1 MHDVEEM
8 YSVRETPWHGLGSVL
23 PEYPKSVEEILMAAG
38 LNWEVGEFPVQVVLP
53 SGTTLVAEDKKAIV
67 RLSDETLL
75 SVMGGSYNP
84 IQPRALVEFAF
95 SLLDITQQEFE
106 TADGEPPI
114 LFETGMSLAGGR
126 INTLMCRVP
135 RDIKIGGIDPVNLYL
150 GFVTSHDGSQKFGV
164 HATPVRWVCRNT
176 MNLGIKR
183 AIQSW
188 STKHTASATSSI
200 DEARRTLKLTW
211 QYADEFE
218 KQMND
223 LLELEFMKREFEEMV
238 RALWPKA
245 ANEPAPF
252 SREQYALI
260 GLLESS
266 PNIADEFRYT
276 KYGALNAVTELFDW
290 GTRFNL
296 TGPSVDEKRTLNVL
310 FGKAKAQADRAL
322 QYLLAV

>member
-1 MHDVEEM
+1 MHDVENM
-8 YSVRETPWHGLGSVL
+8 FSVRTVPWHGLGTCL
-23 PEYPKSVEEILMAAG
+23 PEHPKSVEEILTAAG
-38 LNWEVGEFPVQVVLP
+38 LNWEVGEFPVEVHLP
-53 SGTTLVAEDKKAIV
+53 SGTRLVAEDKKAIV

-106 TADGEPPI
+106 TADGGPPI
-114 LFETGMSLAGGR
+114 LFETGMSLAAGR

-135 RDIKIGGIDPVNLYL
+135 RDIKIGGADPVNLYL

-183 AIQSW
+183 AVQSW
-188 STKHTASATSSI
+188 STKHTASAASSI

-211 QYADEFE
+211 HYADEFE
-218 KQMND
+218 QQMNA
-223 LLELEFMKREFEEMV
+223 LLDAEFTKREFERMV
-238 RALWPKA
+238 ADIWPKPA
-245 ANEPAPF
+245 SEPAPF
-252 SREQYALI
+252 SREQYAMI

-266 PNIADEFRYT
+266 PTIPDDMRYT
-276 KYGALNAVTELFDW
+276 RWGALNAVTEHWDW
-290 GTRFNL
+290 GTRFNQG
-296 TGPSVDEKRTLNVL
+296 GPAVEEKRTMHVL

-322 QYLLAV
+322 AYLAS

>member
-8 YSVRETPWHGLGSVL
+8 FSVREVPWHGLGNVL
-23 PEYPKSVEEILMAAG
+23 PDHPKTVEEILTAAG
-38 LNWEVGEFPVQVVLP
+38 LNWEVGEFPVEVTLP
-53 SGTTLVAEDKKAIV
+53 SGKKLVADDKKAIV

-75 SVMGGSYNP
+75 SVMGGTYNP

-95 SLLDITQQEFE
+95 SLLDVTQQEFE
-106 TADGEPPI
+106 TTEGEPPI

-135 RDIKIGGIDPVNLYL
+135 RDIRIGGADPVNLYL

-183 AIQSW
+183 AVQSW
-188 STKHTASATSSI
+188 STKHTASAASSI

-218 KQMND
+218 SQMNA
-223 LLELEFMKREFEEMV
+223 LLDSEFTKRQFEQMV
-238 RALWPKA
+238 SELWPKSS
-245 ANEPAPF
+245 NDPGPF
-252 SREQYALI
+252 SREQYAMI

-266 PNIADEFRYT
+266 PNIDDAFRYT
-276 KYGALNAVTELFDW
+276 KYGAINAVTELFDW
-290 GTRFNL
+290 GTRFNQG
-296 TGPSVDEKRTLNVL
+296 GPSVEEKRTLNVL
-310 FGKAKAQADRAL
+310 FGKAKAQGDRAL
-322 QYLLAV
+322 AYLAS

>member
-1 MHDVEEM
+1 MHEVEEM
-8 YSVRETPWHGLGSVL
+8 FSVREVPWHGLGSVL
-23 PEYPKSVEEILMAAG
+23 PDHPKTVEEILVAAG
-38 LNWEVGEFPVQVVLP
+38 LNWEVGEFPVQVTLP
-53 SGTTLVAEDKKAIV
+53 SGKTLVADDKKAIV

-75 SVMGGSYNP
+75 SVMGGTYNP
-84 IQPRALVEFAF
+84 IQPRTMVEFAF

-106 TADGEPPI
+106 TAEGQPPI

-135 RDIKIGGIDPVNLYL
+135 RDIKIGGADPVNLYL

-176 MNLGIKR
+176 MNLGIRR
-183 AIQSW
+183 AVQSW
-188 STKHTASATSSI
+188 STKHTASAASSI

-223 LLELEFMKREFEEMV
+223 LLELEFMKREFEEMT

-245 ANEPAPF
+245 ASEPAPF
-252 SREQYALI
+252 SRDQYSLI

-266 PNIADEFRYT
+266 PTIPDEFRYT
-276 KYGALNAVTELFDW
+276 KYGALNAVTEYFDW
-290 GTRFNL
+290 GTRFNQG
-296 TGPSVDEKRTLNVL
+296 GPSVEEKRTMHVL

-322 QYLLAV
+322 HYLAS

>member
-8 YSVRETPWHGLGSVL
+8 FSVRQVPWHGLGNVL
-23 PEYPKSVEEILMAAG
+23 PDHPKTVEEILTAAG
-38 LNWEVGEFPVQVVLP
+38 LNWEVAEFPVEVSLP
-53 SGTTLVAEDKKAIV
+53 SGKRLVAEDKKAIV

-75 SVMGGSYNP
+75 SVMGATYNP

-95 SLLDITQQEFE
+95 SLLDVTQQEFE
-106 TADGEPPI
+106 TTEGEPPI
-114 LFETGMSLAGGR
+114 LFETGMSLASGR

-135 RDIKIGGIDPVNLYL
+135 RDINIGGADPVNLYL

-183 AIQSW
+183 AVQSW
-188 STKHTASATSSI
+188 SCKHTASAGSSI
-200 DEARRTLKLTW
+200 DEARKTLRLTW

-218 KQMND
+218 AQMNA
-223 LLELEFMKREFEEMV
+223 LLDQEFTKREFEGMV
-238 RALWPKA
+238 ADLFPKP

-252 SREQYALI
+252 SREQYSMI

-266 PNIADEFRYT
+266 PTIDDGLRYT
-276 KYGALNAVTELFDW
+276 KWGALNAVTEHFDW
-290 GTRFNL
+290 STRFNE
-296 TGPSVDEKRTLNVL
+296 GGAPVAEKRTMHVM
-310 FGKAKAQADRAL
+310 FG
-322 QYLLAV
+322 

>member
-1 MHDVEEM
+1 MF
-8 YSVRETPWHGLGSVL
+8 SVRETPWHQLGSVL
-23 PEYPKSVEEILMAAG
+23 PEYPKSVDEILTVAG
-38 LNWEVGEFPVQVVLP
+38 LNWEVAEFPVEVTLP
-53 SGTTLVAEDKKAIV
+53 SGKTLVADDKKAIV

-75 SVMGGSYNP
+75 SVMGGTYNP

-95 SLLDITQQEFE
+95 SLLDVTQSEFE
-106 TADGEPPI
+106 TANGEPPI

-135 RDIKIGGIDPVNLYL
+135 RDIKIGGADPVNLYL

-176 MNLGIKR
+176 MALGIKR
-183 AIQSW
+183 ATQSW

-211 QYADEFE
+211 QYADAFE

-238 RALWPKA
+238 RQLWPKPA
-245 ANEPAPF
+245 SEPAPF

-266 PNIADEFRYT
+266 PNIDDSFRYT
-276 KYGALNAVTELFDW
+276 RWGALNAVTELFDC
-290 GTRFNL
+290 GTRFNQG
-296 TGPSVDEKRTLNVL
+296 GPSVEEKRTLSSL
-310 FGKAKAQADRAL
+310 FGKARTESNRAL
-322 QYLLAV
+322 QYLAA